1 MTTSRKGPGRVS
13 PPSGSF
19 VAPAPSPVDQP
30 LAYTNRRGDTYYLH
44 HGRTKTGKLR
54 YFVAKSIGAGALPK
68 MPPGFEFTESING
81 VVSISRT
88 GRAAG
93 LIPAVDLDLVRTEIS
108 RHRHLRYHAVE
119 ARGNE
124 IIVYEPDERLSDKG
138 TEMLAE
144 LSGRGPLLD
153 RRLADIRA
161 KTRYWPVMKFVSAGF
176 GLPDNYV
183 AYRMSYRGAGGWRQL
198 SAGPLGT
205 LVKAYVRHIGTEEFF
220 ELL

>member
-13 PPSGSF
+13 PPSERF
-19 VAPAPSPVDQP
+19 VAPAPSPVDKA
-30 LAYTNRRGDTYYLH
+30 LAYTNRRGNTYYLH
-44 HGRTKTGKLR
+44 HGQTKTGKLR
-54 YFVAKSIGAGALPK
+54 YFAAKSIGAGALPK
-68 MPPGFEFTESING
+68 MPPAFEFTESING
-81 VVSISRT
+81 VVSVGRT
-88 GRAAG
+88 ARAAG
-93 LIPAVDLDLVRTEIS
+93 LIPAVDLDLVRTGIS

-124 IIVYEPDERLSDKG
+124 IIVHEPDDRLSAKG
-138 TEMLAE
+138 IEMLAE
-144 LSGRGPLLD
+144 LSGSGPLLD

-176 GLPDNYV
+176 GPPDNYV
-183 AYRMSYRGAGGWRQL
+183 AYRMSYRGAGGWWQL

-205 LVKAYVRHIGTEEFF
+205 LVKAYVRHIGTEKFF

>member
-1 MTTSRKGPGRVS
+1 
-13 PPSGSF
+13 
-19 VAPAPSPVDQP
+19 
-30 LAYTNRRGDTYYLH
+30 LH
-44 HGRTKTGKLR
+44 QGQTKTGTLR

-81 VVSISRT
+81 VVSVRRT

-93 LIPAVDLDLVRTEIS
+93 LIPAVDLDLVRTELS

-124 IIVYEPDERLSDKG
+124 IVVYEPDDRLSDKG
-138 TEMLAE
+138 IEMLTE
-144 LSGRGPLLD
+144 LSGGGPLLD

-176 GLPDNYV
+176 GPPDNYV
-183 AYRMSYRGAGGWRQL
+183 ASRMSYRGAGGWRPL

-205 LVKAYVRHIGTEEFF
+205 LVKAYMRHIGTEKFF